1 MNLWRTLVALMLV
14 GPLLIGV
21 SSGDV
26 YVELSGKAVMARG
39 ERFVEVPLAL
49 TVTNVRERIEIFTSS
64 CRLDGPSGDRLT
76 VEVDVEDQFGP
87 SNQGNPDVQIPPSWE
102 TVTVPLILRCHRDE
116 NSSDATVH
124 WDVVARARPRGGCTP
139 SGCVGPD
146 ARIYL
151 ELR

>member
-116 NSSDATVH
+116 KFF
-124 WDVVARARPRGGCTP
+124 GCHGP
-139 SGCVGPD
+139 LGRSGEGYASRRVYAVGVRW
-146 ARIYL
+146 A
-151 ELR
+151 